1 MGGDSEVEE
10 VESGGGVVDAVGSPL
25 GADDMVVRERRKKDK
40 IEVIYIPSICRRKRA
55 F

>member
-25 GADDMVVRERRKKDK
+25 DTDDMVVRERRKRDK
-40 IEVIYIPSICRRKRA
+40 RDESR
-55 F
+55 